1 MNKKVFI
8 KELEK
13 KLKRLPKEELDDVLN
28 YYREYFE
35 DAMINDNEDI
45 LTRLD
50 SPSNIASQILSEYAF
65 KEVECN
71 EPTAKKGIKT
81 VWFIILAIFAAPIAL
96 PLAITAAAIIFAL
109 LAVLISLV
117 FTFLLVTVSFIGA
130 GIFTLIA
137 GLSVASQDLWTT
149 ILTVGISL
157 ILIGLGLLTGLLVK
171 SITPKILSS
180 ISKLTRKLLNKFNN
194 KN

>member
-65 KEVECN
+65 KEVESN

-109 LAVLISLV
+109 LAVLVSLV